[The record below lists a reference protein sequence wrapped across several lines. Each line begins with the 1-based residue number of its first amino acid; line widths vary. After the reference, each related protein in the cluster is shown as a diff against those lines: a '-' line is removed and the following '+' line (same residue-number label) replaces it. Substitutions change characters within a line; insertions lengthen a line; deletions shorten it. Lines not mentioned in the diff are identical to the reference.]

1 MKKQLILVSL
11 FLFIAV
17 AAQAATLVE
26 LKTSMGIIK
35 LELNEEKAPLSVDNF
50 LAYANAG
57 FYDGTI
63 FHRVIDNFMIQG
75 GGYDKDLQRKKTRST
90 IKNEAGNGLANVK
103 GSISMARTNSVDSAT
118 SQFFINLK
126 DNSFLNQRGQTP
138 STYGYAVF
146 GQVVDGMEIVDKI
159 GKVRTIKN
167 NQFGDYPEPQVVIE
181 SVKLITE

>member
-75 GGYDKDLQRKKTRST
+75 GLR
-90 IKNEAGNGLANVK
+90 
-103 GSISMARTNSVDSAT
+103 
-118 SQFFINLK
+118 
-126 DNSFLNQRGQTP
+126 
-138 STYGYAVF
+138 
-146 GQVVDGMEIVDKI
+146 
-159 GKVRTIKN
+159 
-167 NQFGDYPEPQVVIE
+167 
-181 SVKLITE
+181 

>member
-1 MKKQLILVSL
+1 MCS
-11 FLFIAV
+11 
-17 AAQAATLVE
+17 
-26 LKTSMGIIK
+26 S
-35 LELNEEKAPLSVDNF
+35 
-50 LAYANAG
+50 
-57 FYDGTI
+57 
-63 FHRVIDNFMIQG
+63 
-75 GGYDKDLQRKKTRST
+75 DL
-90 IKNEAGNGLANVK
+90 
-103 GSISMARTNSVDSAT
+103 SAT